1 MVLKLIKWIGIGA
14 VVTGVAG
21 YVLFGSNVTSY
32 LGTAASSLRE
42 RVHDNIPI
50 EFELRRAENLIK
62 EIEPQLHEARRDL
75 AQAEVDLENL
85 EEEVESLQLRV
96 QTGENKLQHV
106 SAALTGETGGFALAG
121 WDRTK
126 AELDLERTF
135 EQHKSNLAILQ
146 AKQVL
151 IERQTRTVAAAKVH
165 VEAVQNEKAKLE
177 DMVTRLKTQKR
188 QLDALAASSRTIQL
202 DDTALGRAR
211 EVLDEVKNR
220 LDVAQRMLEDEL
232 FFEPEGA
239 GGPRRDIVSEVRR
252 FLSDEGGKAVEATEY
267 VEVR

>member
-1 MVLKLIKWIGIGA
+1 M
-14 VVTGVAG
+14 
-21 YVLFGSNVTSY
+21 
-32 LGTAASSLRE
+32 
-42 RVHDNIPI
+42 
-50 EFELRRAENLIK
+50 
-62 EIEPQLHEARRDL
+62 
-75 AQAEVDLENL
+75 
-85 EEEVESLQLRV
+85 
-96 QTGENKLQHV
+96 
-106 SAALTGETGGFALAG
+106 
-121 WDRTK
+121 
-126 AELDLERTF
+126 
-135 EQHKSNLAILQ
+135 
-146 AKQVL
+146 
-151 IERQTRTVAAAKVH
+151 
-165 VEAVQNEKAKLE
+165 
-177 DMVTRLKTQKR
+177 TRLKTQKR